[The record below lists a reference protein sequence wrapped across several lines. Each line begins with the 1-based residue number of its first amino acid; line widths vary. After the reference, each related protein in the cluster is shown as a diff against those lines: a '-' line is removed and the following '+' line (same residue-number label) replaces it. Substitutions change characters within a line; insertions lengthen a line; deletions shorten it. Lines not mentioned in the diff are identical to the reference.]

1 MKIRKLTRGDRK
13 KLTSMIKALAV
24 KIGSS
29 QLLNIISPEAKGE
42 GETGN
47 GDAIEKIGIEVF
59 KTMLEHLE
67 SDLCEWLADLV
78 GVTVEEFDD
87 LPFNAEL
94 DIISQIADAEEFAD
108 FFTQASQLRN
118 RVESFAGLFK
128 KQNVA

>member
-42 GETGN
+42 GETGKGN
-47 GDAIEKIGIEVF
+47 AIENIGIEVF

-67 SDLCEWLADLV
+67 SDLCEWFADLV

-94 DIISQIADAEEFAD
+94 DIISQVADAEEFAD